1 MTMMAAT
8 LTAALTGEDE
18 RTQLERL
25 VSEACGGDRAALDRF
40 LSLIQVRVFTFA
52 FRLTGNNATAEDISQ
67 EAMFRVCCNLDRYK
81 SGTNLWGWI
90 YRITMRLA
98 YDLHRRKERFATLE
112 ETTRHAVEDDVERR
126 EQMRHVLEAMTVLT
140 EKERT
145 ALVLIDMEGM
155 TCREAA
161 AVMGCLNITA
171 RTRAAH
177 ARKKLRH
184 ELSGRYPELGEQR

>member
-1 MTMMAAT
+1 MMAAT
-8 LTAALTGEDE
+8 LTAALTGEDDQ
-18 RTQLERL
+18 RTDLERL
-25 VSEACGGDRAALDRF
+25 VSDACSGDRAALDRF

-52 FRLTGNNATAEDISQ
+52 FRLTGNHATAEDISQ
-67 EAMFRVCCNLDRYK
+67 EAMFRVCCNLNRYK
-81 SGTNLWGWI
+81 PGTNLWAWI

-98 YDLHRRKERFATLE
+98 YDLHRRKEHFETLE
-112 ETTRHAVEDDVERR
+112 ETARHTVEDDVERR

-140 EKERT
+140 EKERA
-145 ALVLIDMEGM
+145 ALVLIDIEGM

-161 AVMGCLNITA
+161 AVMGCLKITA

-184 ELSGRYPELGEQR
+184 ELSRRYPELGEQR